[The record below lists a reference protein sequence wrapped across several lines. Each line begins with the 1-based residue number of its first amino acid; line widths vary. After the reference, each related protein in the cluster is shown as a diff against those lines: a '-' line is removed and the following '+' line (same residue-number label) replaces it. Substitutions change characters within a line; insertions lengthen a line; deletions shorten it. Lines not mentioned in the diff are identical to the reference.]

1 MAKPKKSAD
10 PVVQPTPAARVVRG
24 IAFKVARKPEGIVSP
39 VTTAL
44 QKVAKSAK
52 SLQAQLWGVFPVH
65 GLDVVIAGYLSARTP
80 RQSEATWM
88 VEPGGTLAREH
99 FIVGYTLS
107 DGASVGPLRDERCDL
122 DCVEDFIHEL
132 STSEAW
138 NELGAAPFDAKAL
151 PGGEVLDSPHEPA
164 WFLLSDDG
172 RGGDVVFGMSFWRPG
187 AEYSEGRVQTWT
199 RPVGDDDAVRVVGV
213 RAARVD
219 RETPLRVA
227 PVECSYEREGW
238 RSEAIRETRAVL
250 DSQRSFAW
258 YFVADRA

>member
-1 MAKPKKSAD
+1 MAKPKNSSA

-24 IAFKVARKPEGIVSP
+24 VAFKVARKPEGIVSP
-39 VTTAL
+39 VTAAL
-44 QKVAKSAK
+44 QKIAKSAK

-80 RQSEATWM
+80 RQSDATWM

-99 FIVGYTLS
+99 FIVEYTQS
-107 DGASVGPLRDERCDL
+107 EGASVGPLRDERYDL
-122 DCVEDFIHEL
+122 DCVEDFITEL

-138 NELGAAPFDAKAL
+138 NELGATPFDAKAL
-151 PGGEVLDSPHEPA
+151 PGGDALESPHEPA

-227 PVECSYEREGW
+227 PVERSYEGEDW

-250 DSQRSFAW
+250 DSPRPFAW